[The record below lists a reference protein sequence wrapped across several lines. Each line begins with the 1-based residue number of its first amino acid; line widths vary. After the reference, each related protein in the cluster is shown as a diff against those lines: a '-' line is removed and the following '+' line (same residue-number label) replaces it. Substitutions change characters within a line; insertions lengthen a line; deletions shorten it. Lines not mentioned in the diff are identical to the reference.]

1 MRQAKSKGK
10 KSAPPS
16 EFGAG
21 RYEPLPLPDI
31 QEGRRRFLE
40 SGRYHEA
47 GSRED
52 LNFQFTSAVMAL
64 GRRWRNR
71 LNEELALIGQTQAR
85 WESLFWIEAAGG
97 HATQSEVAQRVGIEG
112 PTFARML
119 DRLEKEKL
127 VVRRASK
134 SDRRTKTIALCKGA
148 APRLK
153 EISDMTDRLR
163 SRLLEDVD
171 PVELAACIAVI
182 RRIIL
187 PKLEQL

>member
-1 MRQAKSKGK
+1 MRHAKNKSK
-10 KSAPPS
+10 KSASPGHS
-16 EFGAG
+16 DAG
-21 RYEPLPLPDI
+21 RYDPLPLPDI
-31 QEGRRRFLE
+31 HEGRRRFLE

-52 LNFQFTSAVMAL
+52 LNFQFTSAVMGL
-64 GRRWRNR
+64 GRRWRHR
-71 LNEELALIGQTQAR
+71 LNEELAQIGQTQAR

-97 HATQSEVAQRVGIEG
+97 HATQRELAQRVGIEG

-134 SDRRTKTIALCKGA
+134 SDRRTKTIALTKEA

-153 EISDMTDRLR
+153 EISDMSDRLR
-163 SRLLEDVD
+163 SRLLEDID
-171 PVELAACIAVI
+171 PAELVACLAVV
-182 RRIIL
+182 RRIL
-187 PKLEQL
+187 AKVQHL

>member
-1 MRQAKSKGK
+1 MRHAKNKRK
-10 KSAPPS
+10 KPAPAGQS
-16 EFGAG
+16 DAG
-21 RYEPLPLPDI
+21 RYDPLPLPDI
-31 QEGRRRFLE
+31 HEGRRRFLE

-52 LNFQFTSAVMAL
+52 LNFQFTSAVMGL
-64 GRRWRNR
+64 GRRWRQR
-71 LNEELALIGQTQAR
+71 LNEELAQIGQTQAR

-97 HATQSEVAQRVGIEG
+97 HATQREVAQRVGIEG

-134 SDRRTKTIALCKGA
+134 SDRRTKTIALTKEA

-153 EISDMTDRLR
+153 EISDMSDRLR
-163 SRLLEDVD
+163 SRLLEDID
-171 PVELAACIAVI
+171 PAELVACLAVV
-182 RRIIL
+182 RRIL
-187 PKLEQL
+187 AKVPQL

>member
-1 MRQAKSKGK
+1 MRKGK
-10 KSAPPS
+10 RRKLASRS
-16 EFGAG
+16 EPGTG
-21 RYEPLPLPDI
+21 RYDPLPLPTI

-52 LNFQFTSAVMAL
+52 LNFQFTSAVMGL

-71 LNEELALIGQTQAR
+71 LNEELAQIGQTQAR

-97 HATQSEVAQRVGIEG
+97 HATQGELAQRVGIEG

-134 SDRRTKTIALCKGA
+134 RDRRTKTIALRKGA

-163 SRLLEDVD
+163 SRLLEDID
-171 PVELAACIAVI
+171 PAELDACIAVI
-182 RRIIL
+182 RRIL